1 MRSALFFRRVTA
13 TVTAASLLLA
23 NGFVPPAAAQP
34 APPPGAQ
41 PAPAPGPNQA
51 NPNQP
56 NPPGRVGRL
65 AVVNGTVSFHGAEAD
80 HWDPATLNFPVTS
93 GDSFWTEPGAQAEIE
108 VAGNRMMLAEQT
120 ELDVNV
126 LDDHSFQSTEP
137 QGEVYLNLTAVA
149 QGESYTVKTP
159 RGMVTLTQGGRYD
172 IAAGDVDH
180 PTLVTVI
187 EGAAQVSDDGLSLQ
201 VGPDQ
206 TATITGT
213 DTFQGTVGASV
224 RDAFLIET
232 MQAEQPPP
240 PPPQGGVAPP
250 AVVSQMTG
258 CAQLAR
264 YGTWRSTPQYGTVW
278 YPQADPGFVPYR
290 NGRWAYVQPW
300 GWTWVD
306 AAPWGFAPFHY
317 GRWVET
323 GGGWGWTPV
332 LPGVAVVTPVY
343 APALVTF
350 FGIGAAVGV
359 GVGIGLGIGAIG
371 GSIGWAPLGFRQ
383 PYYPPY
389 GANANYIRNINA
401 GNVTNVNNINVTRNV
416 TNNINNGTIN
426 RNGATVVP
434 ASAMTSSA
442 PVAGAV
448 QHVTP
453 QQLASARPVVGQNP
467 VQPTAN
473 TFGASRA
480 TLQRVST
487 GGAAAGVPA
496 AGAAGAVAGTGRNG
510 LPALATPGAAAA
522 ARAPGAPIATR
533 GAGVPA
539 AGTPG
544 AAGAERPAVTGAER
558 PAVTGAPGPAI
569 GGTRANGL
577 PELRSATPA
586 AGAQPGAAGRP
597 GGTAV
602 GSVTPNAATPNA
614 VRPQGEA
621 TRPQGEATPQAGRP
635 NATATPENATARP
648 QAVQPQRQA
657 PAATANATPRQA
669 PQQAPRAT
677 PQVQRQASAPSNPQV
692 SRPPQAQV
700 SRPAPQPR
708 QAAAPPQPRP
718 QQSAPRP
725 APAPHPQAAA
735 PHPAPHPKP
744 EKG

>member
-1 MRSALFFRRVTA
+1 MRSALFFQRVTA

-264 YGTWRSTPQYGTVW
+264 YGTWRSTTAPSGIRRPIPALSRTATAAG
-278 YPQADPGFVPYR
+278 PMCSPGAGP
-290 NGRWAYVQPW
+290 
-300 GWTWVD
+300 GWM
-306 AAPWGFAPFHY
+306 
-317 GRWVET
+317 RR
-323 GGGWGWTPV
+323 
-332 LPGVAVVTPVY
+332 PGVSRR
-343 APALVTF
+343 
-350 FGIGAAVGV
+350 
-359 GVGIGLGIGAIG
+359 
-371 GSIGWAPLGFRQ
+371 SITDAGWR
-383 PYYPPY
+383 
-389 GANANYIRNINA
+389 R
-401 GNVTNVNNINVTRNV
+401 
-416 TNNINNGTIN
+416 
-426 RNGATVVP
+426 
-434 ASAMTSSA
+434 
-442 PVAGAV
+442 
-448 QHVTP
+448 
-453 QQLASARPVVGQNP
+453 
-467 VQPTAN
+467 
-473 TFGASRA
+473 
-480 TLQRVST
+480 
-487 GGAAAGVPA
+487 AAAG
-496 AGAAGAVAGTGRNG
+496 
-510 LPALATPGAAAA
+510 
-522 ARAPGAPIATR
+522 
-533 GAGVPA
+533 
-539 AGTPG
+539 
-544 AAGAERPAVTGAER
+544 
-558 PAVTGAPGPAI
+558 
-569 GGTRANGL
+569 
-577 PELRSATPA
+577 
-586 AGAQPGAAGRP
+586 AGRRCCRASRLSP
-597 GGTAV
+597 R
-602 GSVTPNAATPNA
+602 S
-614 VRPQGEA
+614 
-621 TRPQGEATPQAGRP
+621 TRPPW
-635 NATATPENATARP
+635 
-648 QAVQPQRQA
+648 
-657 PAATANATPRQA
+657 
-669 PQQAPRAT
+669 
-677 PQVQRQASAPSNPQV
+677 
-692 SRPPQAQV
+692 
-700 SRPAPQPR
+700 
-708 QAAAPPQPRP
+708 
-718 QQSAPRP
+718 
-725 APAPHPQAAA
+725 
-735 PHPAPHPKP
+735 
-744 EKG
+744 